1 MTRDP
6 SDRRKF
12 IIVPLTAEQRA
23 LAESEVTQTW
33 VHTAIRRSSP
43 AWLVKGLNWDE
54 LKQIAAVAIC
64 KATTTWVPQAG
75 TTFRDY
81 AWNAVKWE
89 VIKIRVVCG
98 RSASVW
104 REMEST
110 VSDSGQMES
119 DAARIADHRRDCADN
134 PTLHAWCSP
143 DYTEQRRCLDWRSR
157 IVLYLLAVE
166 GWSKQEIS
174 ETFGASR
181 MRVIQSEGEAIRKLA
196 AFRVRKA
203 KAIEQSKGTN
213 S

>member
-12 IIVPLTAEQRA
+12 LIVPLTAEQRA

-33 VHTAIRRSSP
+33 VHTAIRRACP
-43 AWLVKGLNWDE
+43 AWLVKQLNWLE

-64 KATTTWVPQAG
+64 KATTTWAPQAG

-89 VIKIRVVCG
+89 VIKTRVVSS
-98 RSASVW
+98 RTVEVW
-104 REMEST
+104 REMEFA
-110 VSDSGQMES
+110 VSDSGQTES
-119 DAARIADHRRDCADN
+119 DAARLADHRRDCADN

-157 IVLYLLAVE
+157 IMLYLLAVE

-174 ETFGASR
+174 ETFGVSR
-181 MRVIQSEGEAIRKLA
+181 MRVMQIEEEAVRKLA

-203 KAIEQSKGTN
+203 KAIEQSKGN
-213 S
+213 SL